1 MKNFKIISRHYRL
14 HLQIKLDISSAA
26 NKLYVVFL
34 VIIRSD
40 IKVTQLLWRHR
51 SSKFFKLKAHSR
63 SPKKYKIN
71 KHMCMHKNIQE
82 RLHNINWVPLFVPT
96 ICIHTN
102 LISETLKYILNA
114 DDDDHRLNRVIQK
127 IYWDFFYLICSLF

>member
-1 MKNFKIISRHYRL
+1 
-14 HLQIKLDISSAA
+14 
-26 NKLYVVFL
+26 
-34 VIIRSD
+34 
-40 IKVTQLLWRHR
+40 
-51 SSKFFKLKAHSR
+51 
-63 SPKKYKIN
+63 
-71 KHMCMHKNIQE
+71 MHKNIQE
-82 RLHNINWVPLFVPT
+82 RLHKLSSE